1 MRYQTDDLGVALAQ
15 ISRMQC
21 PHLTGR
27 PRYRRCGPPRTDG
40 DAVASARGAF
50 DV

>member
-21 PHLTGR
+21 PHLTGQ
-27 PRYRRCGPPRTDG
+27 PRYRRCDPPRARG
-40 DAVASARGAF
+40 DAVASAGGPF